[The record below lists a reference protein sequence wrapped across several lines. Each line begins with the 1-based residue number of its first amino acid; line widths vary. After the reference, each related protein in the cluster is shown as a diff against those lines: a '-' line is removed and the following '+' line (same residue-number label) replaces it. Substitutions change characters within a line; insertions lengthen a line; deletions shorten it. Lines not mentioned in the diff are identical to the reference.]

1 MTTELMTTLV
11 EHAGGNYR
19 VLMNLGSDLLA
30 AAAQKEAEHLDEKL
44 FFEVFAPPSSPNDD
58 PNRPSRSRRAPSRSK
73 EQRA

>member
-1 MTTELMTTLV
+1 
-11 EHAGGNYR
+11 
-19 VLMNLGSDLLA
+19 LLA